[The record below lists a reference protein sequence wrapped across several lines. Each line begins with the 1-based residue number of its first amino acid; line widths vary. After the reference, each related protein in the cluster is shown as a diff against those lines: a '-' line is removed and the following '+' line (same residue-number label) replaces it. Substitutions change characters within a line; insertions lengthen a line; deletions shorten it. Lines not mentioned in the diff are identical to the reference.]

1 MSLKKNIE
9 NAFLKTIGYDDI
21 EDRESKSLMKEK
33 AETFGSDVSSAI
45 VDFLQTQEFTI
56 TKMKAIVALDE
67 IKTSGKLS
75 ADLSNRVQYMI
86 PAGVFATSALVPA
99 PPVPISPMSPTNKA
113 GVDVPKL
120 DLKRRGGQ
128 GGTMNAVGYAY
139 VGRNNPVS
147 PSESG
152 EDDTIVKLIDVK
164 DD

>member
-21 EDRESKSLMKEK
+21 EDRESRSQMKEK

-45 VDFLQTQEFTI
+45 VDFLQAQEFTI

-67 IKTSGKLS
+67 IQTSGKLP
-75 ADLSNRVQYMI
+75 ADLNSRVQYMI
-86 PAGVFATSALVPA
+86 PPGVFATSALIPN

-113 GVDVPKL
+113 GVDIPKL
-120 DLKRRGGQ
+120 NLKRRGGQ
-128 GGTMNAVGYAY
+128 GGTMTARGYAY